1 MWSRLPSNKLHHC
14 SKLLS
19 SSPSSLLLTR
29 KFSIK
34 PPLSA
39 TPKVDVTSIIAHY
52 AQKFRKHAFFLEK
65 MVEPNSKIQ
74 TPVFPSPTTP
84 TTPTNT
90 TNLST
95 PSPNTPAPSTTWAQA
110 FKVVEPDLERMTT
123 DIVDLLAGK
132 IVPTHPLLV
141 RIASYYFEL
150 KGKRLRPAIVLLLS
164 HAISNPTSTGNTTIT
179 KTQLQLAGIIEM
191 IHTASLVHDDVLDDA
206 TTRRDLPSANN
217 KFGNKLAVMAGDFL
231 LARASINLARL
242 GDHEVTELMA
252 VALGELIEGEFMQIT
267 GSIDFDYYLR
277 KTYLKTA
284 SLLANGC
291 RSAAIL
297 GGASRDMVDAATEYG
312 RNIGMAFQI
321 VDDLLDFTGSSQE
334 LGKPAAVDLSLG
346 LATAPVLYARE
357 EFPELDAMITRKFNM
372 AGDVDKARELVAKS
386 QGIQKTRQLA
396 AQYSQLAMEALKNF
410 SPSPTQQALLALPQV
425 LLTRSR

>member
-1 MWSRLPSNKLHHC
+1 
-14 SKLLS
+14 
-19 SSPSSLLLTR
+19 
-29 KFSIK
+29 
-34 PPLSA
+34 
-39 TPKVDVTSIIAHY
+39 
-52 AQKFRKHAFFLEK
+52 

-74 TPVFPSPTTP
+74 TPVFPSPTTS
-84 TTPTNT
+84 TTPTNI